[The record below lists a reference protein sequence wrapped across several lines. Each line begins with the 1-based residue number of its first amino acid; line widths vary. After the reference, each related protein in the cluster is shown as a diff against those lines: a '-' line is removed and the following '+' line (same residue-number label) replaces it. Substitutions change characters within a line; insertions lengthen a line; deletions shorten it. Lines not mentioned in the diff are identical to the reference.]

1 MLIQRNLSPS
11 TEVRMDITVKSVQ
24 GNLSPTTQNDYGQT
38 AGQKSLMEGKTK
50 EFRSKIPLY
59 QKRRAQH
66 DAMKN
71 KPTDERSN
79 ANAEEIN
86 KYSPK
91 PAQNPI
97 RTRNQDVPSPSVSMP
112 SSKTVVNKERV
123 RGEQENTEEIVTT
136 KFAKMPRK
144 IARYKPPDTK
154 QIMEESTRRGNKD
167 TSGQETPPNRTN
179 DVCPDASSAENLVQR
194 ELRFDRERSPSYNME
209 GSYKHER
216 QFNPGKPGSP
226 KGTNQDSEP
235 VFYSL
240 PMTFR
245 NNLLQRERY
254 YSDKEVNYIFEKLLK
269 EEKAGYQSG
278 AKIDHTTGK
287 MQKPEY
293 SFKGEDNPSI
303 TEPNCNGEQ
312 RRCAQTPQ
320 LKQENVEELGVSQ
333 QRPKFASSL
342 ELLSQSVNEA
352 SLHGQEPTN
361 YNVPD
366 EHEVVVQNNQLKHDD
381 VPPQNS
387 SPVNQENASPSV
399 ETRKIGIDTGKA
411 ENQSPTN
418 YNTYVREG
426 NQLSLSVGKS
436 EDVSSSLPKFWG
448 NTSTTS
454 SSNGP
459 GRTDRDTSHADPSG
473 FVYLRSTKN
482 GPQDVVDSYGVH
494 GQFPDEHNAQPGPAR
509 MDQSD
514 QVLPEQFRNELVTEE
529 QPVIQDTFHQVPYK
543 NPEFSERNSDTNR
556 HISQSNFGIAKEE
569 SGHAQELHALKM
581 EMESESLDAGLENDG
596 DGKDLPRVDE
606 ADIHQGSDSSSS
618 GRGVIGDPVATSTP
632 RNKRFIMEPIA
643 TSTPKAFEEHALNQ
657 GKTEFVL
664 E

>member
-38 AGQKSLMEGKTK
+38 AGQKSLMEGKNK

-59 QKRRAQH
+59 QKSRAQH

-97 RTRNQDVPSPSVSMP
+97 RARNQDVPSPSVSMP

-123 RGEQENTEEIVTT
+123 RGEQETIEEIVNT

-144 IARYKPPDTK
+144 IARYKPPETK
-154 QIMEESTRRGNKD
+154 QIMEDSTHRGIKD
-167 TSGQETPPNRTN
+167 TSRQETPPNRTN

-194 ELRFDRERSPSYNME
+194 ELRFDRERSLSCNME
-209 GSYKHER
+209 GSYKHEG

-278 AKIDHTTGK
+278 AKIDPTTGK
-287 MQKPEY
+287 MQKPEN
-293 SFKGEDNPSI
+293 SFKGEDNSSI

-312 RRCAQTPQ
+312 RRCAQTQ
-320 LKQENVEELGVSQ
+320 HLKQENVENLGVSQ

-342 ELLSQSVNEA
+342 ELHSQNVNEA
-352 SLHGQEPTN
+352 SLHAQEPTN

-366 EHEVVVQNNQLKHDD
+366 EHEVVFQNNQLEDDD

-387 SPVNQENASPSV
+387 SPTNQENASPSV

-411 ENQSPTN
+411 ENQSPTT

-426 NQLSLSVGKS
+426 TQLSLSVGKS
-436 EDVSSSLPKFWG
+436 EDVSSSLPKFRG
-448 NTSTTS
+448 KTSTTS
-454 SSNGP
+454 SSDGP

-482 GPQDVVDSYGVH
+482 GPQDVVDSHGVH
-494 GQFPDEHNAQPGPAR
+494 GQFPDERNAQPGPAR

-514 QVLPEQFRNELVTEE
+514 QVIPEQFRNELVTEK

-543 NPEFSERNSDTNR
+543 NPEISERNSDTDR
-556 HISQSNFGIAKEE
+556 HISQSIAKEE
-569 SGHAQELHALKM
+569 KSYAQELHAPKM
-581 EMESESLDAGLENDG
+581 KMESESLDAGLENDG
-596 DGKDLPRVDE
+596 NGKDLPRVDE
-606 ADIHQGSDSSSS
+606 ADICQGSDSSSS
-618 GRGVIGDPVATSTP
+618 GRGIIGDPVATSTP
-632 RNKRFIMEPIA
+632 RNKRFMMEPIA